1 MNILENIK
9 IPVLKKEK
17 TETTAST
24 KIISTSWNFHFSGG
38 EPGRNIC
45 QMMLGD
51 MNRRRGRAM
60 KPVCGGGS
68 SKQGVK
74 KSISDILAFK

>member
-1 MNILENIK
+1 MNILSENIK

-51 MNRRRGRAM
+51 MNRGRGRGM
-60 KPVCGGGS
+60 KPVWGGF
-68 SKQGVK
+68 
-74 KSISDILAFK
+74 I